1 MKIVE
6 LWRRTKEIL
15 EEELSKN
22 TFEKWISPLELDC
35 ASEDDELILIAPSTL
50 NKKELKKYISFIDN
64 TIFYNFNLYKLITV
78 VFEEE

>member
-1 MKIVE
+1 MVE
-6 LWRRTKEIL
+6 LWEKTKEIL

-22 TFEKWISPLELDC
+22 TFEKWISLLELDC